1 MKRLTIHE
9 TRNGCIIVDG
19 DTESLSILGTIHN
32 SWSYATPQEAS
43 ILEDA
48 EAESERAESDCD
60 KAKTEYERVLGERR
74 KVFLGHTPDPPSCLE
89 PLEITKGG

>member
-32 SWSYATPQEAS
+32 SWSYATPQEAADRVR
-43 ILEDA
+43 LEVQEWELQRKERHEEKQA
-48 EAESERAESDCD
+48 AKREALKKS
-60 KAKTEYERVLGERR
+60 
-74 KVFLGHTPDPPSCLE
+74 
-89 PLEITKGG
+89 KGG